1 LDVGEWITVGSADE
15 VPEGEATPFAVG
27 DAEIAVARSNGTLY
41 AFSDICTHR
50 GCNLANGG
58 EVEWANEADAAGNV
72 IDRLARLELIEK
84 PQSLLRKRKRQIG
97 AGIAA
102 TDGSNPW
109 SGFLL
114 FNSRR

>member
-1 LDVGEWITVGSADE
+1 MGEWITVGSADE

-58 EVEWANEADAAGNV
+58 EVEGSTIECECHGSVFDMTTGAVVEGPAEEPEPTFPVRDEGGELQIEA
-72 IDRLARLELIEK
+72 
-84 PQSLLRKRKRQIG
+84 
-97 AGIAA
+97 
-102 TDGSNPW
+102 
-109 SGFLL
+109 
-114 FNSRR
+114 

>member
-1 LDVGEWITVGSADE
+1 MGEWITVGSADE

-58 EVEWANEADAAGNV
+58 EVEGSTIECECHGSIFDMGTGSVIQGPATEPNATYGVTEDGGQLKVEA
-72 IDRLARLELIEK
+72 
-84 PQSLLRKRKRQIG
+84 
-97 AGIAA
+97 
-102 TDGSNPW
+102 
-109 SGFLL
+109 
-114 FNSRR
+114 

>member
-1 LDVGEWITVGSADE
+1 MGEWITVGSADE

-58 EVEWANEADAAGNV
+58 EVEGSTIECECHGSVFDITTGEV
-72 IDRLARLELIEK
+72 VSPPARDPLPVYPVREEGG
-84 PQSLLRKRKRQIG
+84 SLQIQ
-97 AGIAA
+97 A
-102 TDGSNPW
+102 
-109 SGFLL
+109 
-114 FNSRR
+114 